1 MLSLETHNMYLELYA
16 IFVNLLNLIR
26 LLSYLMN
33 IYMGIII
40 IITIYLSKTNI
51 LLPRNMCY
59 LFEIQCFYYVECKV
73 TPTPWGCVRVCVYG
87 YLQFAFSK

>member
-1 MLSLETHNMYLELYA
+1 MLSLQTHNMYLELYA

-26 LLSYLMN
+26 LLSYFMN
-33 IYMGIII
+33 IYMGII

-59 LFEIQCFYYVECKV
+59 LFEIQCFYYYVECKV
-73 TPTPWGCVRVCVYG
+73 TPTPWVCVCVYG